1 MKFAEEEKKNYYEN
15 FVKAKIN
22 GILKVQ
28 YLVNMADESE
38 LPSQAVTVFAWPSN
52 TWFCSILMEDY
63 AFSVDLFLMLFE
75 CYFQLA

>member
-1 MKFAEEEKKNYYEN
+1 MKFAEEEKKKYYEN

-38 LPSQAVTVFAWPSN
+38 LPSQAVTVLPGHQRNMWS
-52 TWFCSILMEDY
+52 
-63 AFSVDLFLMLFE
+63 
-75 CYFQLA
+75 